1 MGSCG
6 KNYGK
11 LNSCLS
17 TTKLKNLEN
26 SFDFNRLKYGDVGRK
41 VCTEQTADPD
51 AL

>member
-1 MGSCG
+1 MVSCG
-6 KNYGK
+6 KRYGK

-17 TTKLKNLEN
+17 TSKLKNLES
-26 SFDFNRLKYGDVGRK
+26 SFDFNKFKYGDAGRK